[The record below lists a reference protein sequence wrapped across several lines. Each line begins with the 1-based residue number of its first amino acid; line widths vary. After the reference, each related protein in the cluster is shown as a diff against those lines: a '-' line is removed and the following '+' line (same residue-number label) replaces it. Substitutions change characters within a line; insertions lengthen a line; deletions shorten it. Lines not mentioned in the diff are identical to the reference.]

1 MQITALVGL
10 NHITGQHVA
19 GGIVLGDDTG
29 QQVALGRDHLGVF
42 VGILVEQGCIGL
54 LDQTTDLLRQTAA
67 RLASLIPVVTI
78 FDIGTGDGLVV
89 GSHQVVFDPVL
100 DLVDINFT
108 TPFQLLTHCIGNA
121 GGECRI
127 GLIDRFRR
135 TTDRLCN
142 QLGIEWCATSVTF
155 NHNRFHGFSPLK
167 GQAFASGSPLL
178 GPPPGI
184 SSWTQINSAEA

>member
-1 MQITALVGL
+1 MQITALMSL

-42 VGILVEQGCIGL
+42 VGILVEQGGIGL
-54 LDQTTDLLRQTAA
+54 LNQTADLLRQTAA
-67 RLASLIPVVTI
+67 RLAGLIPVVAI

-108 TPFQLLTHCIGNA
+108 TPFQLLTHCA
-121 GGECRI
+121 
-127 GLIDRFRR
+127 
-135 TTDRLCN
+135 
-142 QLGIEWCATSVTF
+142 
-155 NHNRFHGFSPLK
+155 
-167 GQAFASGSPLL
+167 
-178 GPPPGI
+178 
-184 SSWTQINSAEA
+184 